1 MIITKSKLP
10 KLNIIN
16 ENVVSSASKG
26 MTIGGII
33 GFLISLY
40 TDMNHTA
47 LTSVGAII
55 GAGLGGYLSYLNTN
69 LTEKAKSSA
78 WNNQNKNL
86 MINIQSNID
95 SYIDRLTPKNKQKL
109 MNDLNSIS
117 RKIKNNPELLEFI
130 QTTIELLK
138 HHK

>member
-1 MIITKSKLP
+1 MIVTKTKLP
-10 KLNIIN
+10 KLNIIK
-16 ENVVSSASKG
+16 ENVVSSGAKG
-26 MTIGGII
+26 MTIGSIL

-40 TDMNHTA
+40 TDMNHAA
-47 LTSVGAII
+47 LTSIGAII
-55 GAGLGGYLSYLNTN
+55 GVGLGGYLSYLNTN

-95 SYIDRLTPKNKQKL
+95 SYIDRLAPKNKQKL
-109 MNDLNSIS
+109 MNDLMSIS